1 MNNETLRQAAISH
14 INVLC
19 TEIPDRS
26 VGSEGN
32 RLATRYFRQILE
44 ENEWEPE
51 STLLQVMDWKSEGA
65 TLQSGEHTFEVFSSP
80 YANGCSVE
88 GELVAIS
95 SLEQLQNTSLTGRI
109 ALLHGEIAK
118 EQIMPRNFVFYN
130 PEEHQQLIAAL
141 DNSGLKAIICA
152 TGFNPSLAGGV
163 YPFPMFEDGD
173 FDIPSVF
180 MKDTEGDKLLA
191 EAGKQV
197 FLESK
202 AIRIPE
208 TAYNVTGLKK
218 GTKDQR
224 IVITAHIDAKI
235 GTPGA
240 IDNATGVAVLLLLS
254 DLLKDY
260 QGRYPV
266 ELVAFNGEDYYAV
279 PGQMKY
285 IEQNDGS
292 FQDILLNI
300 NIDGAG
306 YREGLSAFSP
316 FGLTEGMEKAFSQVL
331 EHHPAITQGI
341 PWVQGDHSIFVQFGR
356 PAIAVSSEWFINNM
370 ETQRV
375 THTPDDH
382 PEIINY
388 DRLPE
393 IAMAI
398 RDFISLLGG
407 NNLP

>member
-1 MNNETLRQAAISH
+1 MNDTTLLQAAINH

-26 VGSEGN
+26 VGSAGN
-32 RLATRYFRQILE
+32 RKATKYFRKILE
-44 ENEWEPE
+44 QNGWEPE
-51 STLLQVMDWKSEGA
+51 STLLNVMDWKTEGA
-65 TLQSGEHTFEVFSSP
+65 TLLSGDHTFEVFSSP
-80 YANGCSVE
+80 YSNGCSE
-88 GELVAIS
+88 AGELVAVS
-95 SLEQLQNTSLTGRI
+95 SLEQLQTTDLSGKI
-109 ALLHGEIAK
+109 VLLHGEIAK

-130 PEEHQQLIAAL
+130 PEEHQQVIAAL
-141 DNSGLKAIICA
+141 DNSGVKAIICA
-152 TGFNPSLAGGV
+152 TGYNPTLAGGV

-180 MKDTEGDKLLA
+180 MKDTEGERLMS
-191 EAGKQV
+191 ETGKVV

-202 AIRIPE
+202 ATRIPE

-218 GTKDQR
+218 GTEKQR
-224 IVITAHIDAKI
+224 IVITAHIDAKK

-240 IDNATGVAVLLLLS
+240 IDNATGVTVLLLLS

-260 QGRYPV
+260 KGRYPV

-285 IEQNDGS
+285 IELNYGS

-316 FGLTEGMEKAFSQVL
+316 FSLTESLEKAFSQVL
-331 EHHPAITQGI
+331 KRHPAVVQGL
-341 PWVQGDHSIFVQFGR
+341 PWVQGDHSIFVQYGR
-356 PAIAVSSEWFINNM
+356 PAIAVSSSWFIENM
-370 ETQRV
+370 ETQRI
-375 THTPDDH
+375 THTPSDH
-382 PEIINY
+382 PEIVNF

-393 IAMAI
+393 IALAI
-398 RDFISLLGG
+398 LEFIKLL
-407 NNLP
+407 

>member
-1 MNNETLRQAAISH
+1 MQISTLRQAAINH

-32 RLATRYFRQILE
+32 RQATRYFRQILDQ
-44 ENEWEPE
+44 NGWETE
-51 STLLQVMDWKSEGA
+51 STLLQVMDWKTEGA
-65 TLQSGEHTFEVFSSP
+65 TLQSGERTFEVFSSP
-80 YANGCSVE
+80 YANGCSAE
-88 GELVAIS
+88 GELVAVS
-95 SLEQLQNTSLTGRI
+95 SLEQLQTTNLSGRI

-152 TGFNPSLAGGV
+152 TGFNPTLAGGV

-173 FDIPSVF
+173 FDIPSVY

-191 EAGKQV
+191 EAGKTV
-197 FLESK
+197 FLASK
-202 AIRIPE
+202 ATRIPE
-208 TAYNVTGLKK
+208 TAYNVKTLKK
-218 GTKDQR
+218 STEKQR
-224 IVITAHIDAKI
+224 IVITAHIDAKK

-240 IDNATGVAVLLLLS
+240 IDNATGVTVLLLLS
-254 DLLKDY
+254 ELLKDY

-285 IEQNDGS
+285 IEQNEGS

-306 YREGLSAFSP
+306 YHEGLSAFSP
-316 FGLTEGMEKAFSQVL
+316 FGLTEEMEKAFSQVL
-331 EHHPAITQGI
+331 ARHPAILQGI

-356 PAIAVSSEWFINNM
+356 PAIAVSSVWFIDNM
-370 ETQRV
+370 ETQRI
-375 THTPDDH
+375 THTPGDH
-382 PEIINY
+382 PEIVNF
-388 DRLPE
+388 DRLTE
-393 IAMAI
+393 IAVAI
-398 RDFISLLGG
+398 RDFINLL
-407 NNLP
+407 